1 MYFGKSDYIKT
12 FGKISLGV
20 SFAASCFLGYSFGTN
35 PSHNEKPNI
44 IFIMVDDLGWRD
56 VGIFRGRTS

>member
-1 MYFGKSDYIKT
+1 MCLGKSNYLKT
-12 FGKISLGV
+12 LGKICFGV
-20 SFAASCFLGYSFGTN
+20 SFAASCFLGYSFDTN